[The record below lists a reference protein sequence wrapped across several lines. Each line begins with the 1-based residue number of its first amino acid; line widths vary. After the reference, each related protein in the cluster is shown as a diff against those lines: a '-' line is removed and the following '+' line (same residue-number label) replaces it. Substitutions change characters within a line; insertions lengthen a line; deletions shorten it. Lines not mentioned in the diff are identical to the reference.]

1 MNRLTE
7 NQRMSRR
14 FGLSLLG
21 LCLLVCLS
29 GTARADSDGYLMD
42 MQAQTLNPISR
53 HVASDG
59 PVLVC
64 GSHRGGSLRIL
75 RIRGTDVATL
85 WRSAYRMLVPNSS
98 LADSSS
104 PQVGVSKL
112 PRKGPV
118 WGINLSHG
126 DAVLTFQTKW

>member
-7 NQRMSRR
+7 DQRMSRR

-42 MQAQTLNPISR
+42 MQAQSLNPIAR

-64 GSHRGGSLRIL
+64 GSHRGGSL

-98 LADSSS
+98 LTDSSS

-126 DAVLTFQTKW
+126 DAVLTVQTKW